1 MIKLIWANAPY
12 LQGQVYVA
20 VQIMLD
26 VKNIYF
32 ITVAVKPGIVVFRK
46 LQNDAPVDRL
56 SHISP
61 IPSLYVTQFAEMYV
75 CFCMCGCERV
85 GLREH
90 HSEVYG
96 RRQFAEMYVCLCMF
110 VCVYERVGLRK
121 HHSEVYRRR
130 LYLVN
135 NMYVCQSC
143 IKMCYLIN

>member
-1 MIKLIWANAPY
+1 M
-12 LQGQVYVA
+12 
-20 VQIMLD
+20 VQ
-26 VKNIYF
+26 YQ
-32 ITVAVKPGIVVFRK
+32 PGIVVVRK
-46 LQNDAPVDRL
+46 HQNDAPVDRL

-96 RRQFAEMYVCLCMF
+96 RRQFAEMYVCLCIF
-110 VCVYERVGLRK
+110 VCVYERVGLRKHHSEVYRRRLYLVNNMYVCERVGLRK